1 MRSRNQH
8 PAKVG
13 MTTRTYTNR
22 KPVTMELVE
31 SRRGKNPSKDA
42 LHSYPV
48 EPGKSITLT
57 ARPGIRRRWR
67 KN

>member
-1 MRSRNQH
+1 
-8 PAKVG
+8 

-31 SRRGKNPSKDA
+31 SRRGRNASRDP
-42 LHSYPV
+42 LHAYPV
-48 EPGKSITLT
+48 KPGESITLPT
-57 ARPGIRRRWR
+57 LPGIRRRWR